1 MLNKTSK
8 EIQVKYNEYLEYL
21 KKNNGEIEFNKLI
34 FVDKNIDEV
43 ESFLK
48 ENDSI
53 LMEFTKDMLLYDI
66 KQ

>member
-1 MLNKTSK
+1 MEKRK
-8 EIQVKYNEYLEYL
+8 EKDTELLQSEL
-21 KKNNGEIEFNKLI
+21 KRAVNL
-34 FVDKNIDEV
+34 